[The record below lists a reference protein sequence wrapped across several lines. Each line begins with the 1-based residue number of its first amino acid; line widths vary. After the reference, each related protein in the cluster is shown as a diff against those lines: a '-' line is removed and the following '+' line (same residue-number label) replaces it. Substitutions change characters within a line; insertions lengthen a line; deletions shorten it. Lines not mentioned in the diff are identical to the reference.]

1 MFTKATDITFSH
13 HFEKHNAQH
22 YDASLSKRHTLKIS
36 RIVLALANLG
46 SMKQIESPKIAKSSR
61 GGIISAC
68 NCTM

>member
-1 MFTKATDITFSH
+1 MLTKATEINFSCH
-13 HFEKHNAQH
+13 LDKHDAQH
-22 YDASLSKRHTLKIS
+22 YYASLSKRHTLKIS
-36 RIVLALANLG
+36 RIVLALVNLG